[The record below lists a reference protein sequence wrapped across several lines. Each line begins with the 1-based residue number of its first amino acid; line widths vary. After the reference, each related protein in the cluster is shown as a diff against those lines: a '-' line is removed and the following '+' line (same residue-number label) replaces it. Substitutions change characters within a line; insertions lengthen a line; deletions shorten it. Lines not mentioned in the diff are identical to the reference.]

1 MTRQT
6 ELPVIMKKWLLVL
19 LALIALAIASI
30 YIFIPSTIQVT
41 SGTHVSCNAN
51 GASRLLLSPSNWRKW
66 WPETDTTAGET
77 DTSHVFKHDN
87 TVYTVSQKVYNGVN
101 IAIRNERISC
111 NSKLS
116 FLPVS
121 LDTSVISWA
130 WSIPASNNPVTRLRQ
145 YADAVDI
152 KKEMQVILTNMDH
165 YLSNRDHIYG
175 MHIEKISTT
184 DTFLVALKSTHNVY
198 PTTKDVYTL
207 INTLKKY
214 IAAQGAEITNAPIMN
229 VTQRESALYEL
240 MVAVPTNKALQPSG
254 DILYRRM
261 VPGNFMSAEI
271 KGGDATVKEA
281 MWQMHLFMTDYE
293 RTVMAIPYA
302 KLVTDR
308 SMEPDTSKWVTRIY
322 QPSF

>member
-1 MTRQT
+1 
-6 ELPVIMKKWLLVL
+6 
-19 LALIALAIASI
+19 
-30 YIFIPSTIQVT
+30 
-41 SGTHVSCNAN
+41 
-51 GASRLLLSPSNWRKW
+51 
-66 WPETDTTAGET
+66 
-77 DTSHVFKHDN
+77 
-87 TVYTVSQKVYNGVN
+87 
-101 IAIRNERISC
+101 
-111 NSKLS
+111 
-116 FLPVS
+116 
-121 LDTSVISWA
+121 
-130 WSIPASNNPVTRLRQ
+130 
-145 YADAVDI
+145 
-152 KKEMQVILTNMDH
+152 MQVILTNMDH